1 MAFDDV
7 RYGSLGGLNVYFMYQ
22 YIIVVV
28 LKAKHVLLRSYFA
41 DTRSNLGSIIGLEGC
56 LSSVARSKT
65 REKPD

>member
-41 DTRSNLGSIIGLEGC
+41 DTRWNLGGIGLGGC
-56 LSSVARSKT
+56 LSSVARSKK